1 MKRYETSFSCCAN
14 ISTHSFV
21 GHSARVLRYSVEKWP
36 HKCIQKKENIEP
48 TYASRTI
55 RLHNAFALVLLHTRF
70 AKLFAKIVI
79 RNRRIRTHS
88 NACVNFTI
96 RDHPLAPV
104 VPRGLGFYP
113 FHLVRFHL
121 HHLLGIFLEGVL
133 TRLHFLLLR
142 FVITFPA
149 FLCMCV
155 WLDTHI
161 SLFLSQTRKDL
172 HSLHRPRT
180 GRHGSAAGPGFMCK
194 LWQAFPLSLYRDRAW
209 HTHTHTHA
217 ASIATALPHP

>member
-1 MKRYETSFSCCAN
+1 MKRAFLAVQIFPLTRLWV
-14 ISTHSFV
+14 T
-21 GHSARVLRYSVEKWP
+21 ARECYGTVWKSDHTNAYK
-36 HKCIQKKENIEP
+36 KKENIEP

-55 RLHNAFALVLLHTRF
+55 RLHNAFALVLLRTRF

-88 NACVNFTI
+88 NACVNFTR

-104 VPRGLGFYP
+104 VPGGLGFYP

-121 HHLLGIFLEGVL
+121 HHLLGIFLDRVL

-149 FLCMCV
+149 FFLYVCV
-155 WLDTHI
+155 
-161 SLFLSQTRKDL
+161 
-172 HSLHRPRT
+172 
-180 GRHGSAAGPGFMCK
+180 A
-194 LWQAFPLSLYRDRAW
+194 
-209 HTHTHTHA
+209 
-217 ASIATALPHP
+217 